1 MADGC
6 KKWREGRSMSG
17 ITIVV
22 TGMTIILL
30 AVILLIVSVVYRKTA
45 GKKILE
51 TLGQEYE

>member
-17 ITIVV
+17 ITITV
-22 TGMTIILL
+22 TGMAMILL

-51 TLGQEYE
+51 MLGQEYE

>member
-1 MADGC
+1 
-6 KKWREGRSMSG
+6 MSG
-17 ITIVV
+17 IMIVV
-22 TGMTIILL
+22 TGMTMILL